1 MLKGRERRMWANEKE
16 TPGPVSLLLTFWL
29 SLGSSP
35 DKKKKKER
43 KKGREKKGRNI
54 GWGDLK

>member
-16 TPGPVSLLLTFWL
+16 TPGPVSLLLTCWL

-35 DKKKKKER
+35 DKKKKKKER
-43 KKGREKKGRNI
+43 KEERKRAEI
-54 GWGDLK
+54 